1 MAQGRTAGVGDSASP
16 GRVSWEETTSL
27 GRADQVTQS
36 SCSVERVRTGQNSD
50 LLRERAKAFLP
61 SGGLSSCSPEHE
73 DTFLAVS
80 RAQGPCRPRIQ
91 QA

>member
-1 MAQGRTAGVGDSASP
+1 MAQGRTTGVSDSASL

-73 DTFLAVS
+73 DTFLAIS